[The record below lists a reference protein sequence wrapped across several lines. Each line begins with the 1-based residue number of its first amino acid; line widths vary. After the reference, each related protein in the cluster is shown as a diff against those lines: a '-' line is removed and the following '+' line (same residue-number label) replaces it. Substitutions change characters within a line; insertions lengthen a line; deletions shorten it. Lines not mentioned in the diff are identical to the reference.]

1 MTTSLVTNPC
11 PDIVLI
17 GPTGAGKSTQGQLLA
32 QHFEVPPISM
42 DRLGGPYYT
51 ACGLSR
57 TLWDQLEHE
66 RGFFGAYQYWW
77 PCYPTIVEGLLADY
91 PHGIIDLGAA
101 HTHYQDE
108 HLFRRVQA
116 ALAPYENVVLL
127 LPSSDLDRSVHILRE
142 RSIQEQGWGWQFD
155 EYDWIEHWVKDHC
168 NFDLATLIVYTEG
181 KTPDQTRDEIL
192 SRVNRR

>member
-1 MTTSLVTNPC
+1 MTTSLATNTC

-17 GPTGAGKSTQGQLLA
+17 GPTGAGKSTQGRLLS
-32 QHFEVPPISM
+32 QHFGVPPISM

-51 ACGLSR
+51 ACGLNR
-57 TLWDQLEHE
+57 TLWDQIEGE
-66 RGFFGAYQYWW
+66 RGFFAAYQHWW
-77 PCYPTIVEGLLADY
+77 PCYPSILEGLLTDY

-101 HTHYQDE
+101 HTHYEDE
-108 HLFRRVQA
+108 QLFRRVQA

-127 LPSSDLDRSVHILRE
+127 LPSPDLDRSVHILRE
-142 RSIQEQGWGWQFD
+142 RSIQEQGWGWQFN
-155 EYDWIEHWVKDHC
+155 EYDWLEHWVKDHC

-181 KTPDQTRDEIL
+181 KTPEQTRDEIL